1 MKIVAIVALVVLF
14 TFGYQSPV
22 VREWAD
28 TYETQRI
35 IEARCKVIAECRTVD
50 GEVHCWIIDAN
61 DTIQSY
67 GWEDRPSNSQVA
79 QLCIDLKEE
88 SI

>member
-1 MKIVAIVALVVLF
+1 MKIVIVLFVVLWVLV
-14 TFGYQSPV
+14 GYQQPV
-22 VREWAD
+22 VREWID

-35 IEARCKVIAECRTVD
+35 IEARCKAIAECRTVD
-50 GEVHCWIIDAN
+50 GEVHCWIIDVN

-67 GWEDRPSNSQVA
+67 GWDDRPSNLQVA

-88 SI
+88 LI